1 MIRRPPRSTRTDT
14 LFPYTTLF
22 RSLETRIRSELVSS
36 VRPVFVNKVDAKHP
50 KHFTPFDK
58 AYKAAFDAA
67 LSRYP
72 TLPQPTALLQDE
84 HLRPLFQY
92 IECLPA
98 APRPTSPLG
107 TLFALDRASV
117 LQRKSVPVPV
127 VLCG

>member
-36 VRPVFVNKVDAKHP
+36 DRLVFVNKVDAKHL

-72 TLPQPTALLQDE
+72 TLPQAKALLQDE

-92 IECLPA
+92 IERLPA
-98 APRPTSPLG
+98 EPRPNTP
-107 TLFALDRASV
+107 LDR
-117 LQRKSVPVPV
+117 KSTRLNSSP
-127 VLCG
+127 